1 MENIRMTGII
11 NKHVIRLSKLKKK
24 KKQGNVR
31 IILFL
36 TKRKHGIILNNS

>member
-1 MENIRMTGII
+1 MENNRMTGII
-11 NKHVIRLSKLKKK
+11 TKHVIRLSKLKK